1 MSAALSPEHILREL
15 ADLWVSMAKDATS
28 ETGDGVLR
36 ACSATLI
43 VLSEVSEDATAL
55 DETIAALMSEHPAR
69 TVVIRLSGAGERA
82 LSERVYA
89 ECWMPFGQRRQIC
102 CEQIEITA
110 SDAALA
116 DLPSVVLPLAVAD
129 LPVILWCR
137 TPRLLGMPEF
147 RAIAAMATRVIVDS
161 APMPDAPA
169 ALRRLAS
176 AADRTILGD
185 LAWTRLTRWREML
198 SQVFQN
204 RALLAQI
211 GSINEAQVRFGPGYE
226 TSARYLAAWISGCL
240 PQVKAAVAA
249 DPNTPTLQF
258 TLSGEAIHISLH
270 RQDGR
275 LVATVNEISQCT
287 NLPQPGDYILMRE
300 ELSITARDAVFER
313 TLSSVA
319 RVLNPSS

>member
-1 MSAALSPEHILREL
+1 MSATLSPEQILREL
-15 ADLWVSMAKDATS
+15 ADLWISMAKDATS
-28 ETGDGVLR
+28 KTGDGVLR
-36 ACSATLI
+36 ACSMTLI
-43 VLSEVSEDATAL
+43 VLSEASEDAAAL

-69 TVVIRLSGAGERA
+69 TIVIRLSGAGERA

-110 SDAALA
+110 SDPALA

-129 LPVILWCR
+129 LPVILWSR
-137 TPRLLGMPEF
+137 APRLLGMPEF
-147 RAIAAMATRVIVDS
+147 GAIAAIATRVIVDS
-161 APMPDAPA
+161 GPMPDPQA
-169 ALRRLAS
+169 ALRLLAS
-176 AADRTILGD
+176 AADRTVLGD

-204 RALLAQI
+204 RKLLARI
-211 GSINEAQVRFGPGYE
+211 ASITQAHVRFGPGYE
-226 TSARYLAAWISGCL
+226 TPARYLAAWISDCL

-249 DPNTPTLQF
+249 DSATPTLQF
-258 TLSGEAIHISLH
+258 DLSGDAIHISLL
-270 RQDGR
+270 RQDQR

-300 ELSITARDAVFER
+300 ELAITARDPVFER
-313 TLSSVA
+313 ALKSAS
-319 RVLNPSS
+319 RIPNP